1 MHQGG
6 RAAAVEVDR
15 ALRAQR
21 DHHLGEL
28 GHREAAVDARAA
40 AVTGDGHDEVVCDPE
55 RRTGMPALR
64 DVGVE
69 LPGTG
74 REALAV
80 VLPVEGDLAAR
91 DEQRPGLDEVSRRRR
106 RRVLARDEVELL
118 ALDRHARPARGV
130 RRRNRLVVHRATVD
144 PELAERAIGVSHEE
158 AADDRL
164 VDVVRGAPDVQALR
178 AGEVHHAHT
187 RRRAWVPDGI
197 ERGHVTVGELVAPQQ
212 VLDPVSCRPAAH
224 GDIQPCPEPAYAALP
239 GFDFPNLEDAGRPP
253 LDTPAR
259 RIPGRPPS
267 WKAAGIEAGH
277 RTETEQP

>member
-28 GHREAAVDARAA
+28 GQREAAVDARAA
-40 AVTGDGHDEVVCDPE
+40 AVTGDGHDDVVRDPE

-69 LPGTG
+69 LPGAG

-130 RRRNRLVVHRATVD
+130 RRGIGSWSPGSVD
-144 PELAERAIGVSHEE
+144 PELAERARGPHEE

-187 RRRAWVPDGI
+187 RRRAWGL
-197 ERGHVTVGELVAPQQ
+197 TA
-212 VLDPVSCRPAAH
+212 
-224 GDIQPCPEPAYAALP
+224 
-239 GFDFPNLEDAGRPP
+239 
-253 LDTPAR
+253 
-259 RIPGRPPS
+259 
-267 WKAAGIEAGH
+267 
-277 RTETEQP
+277 